1 MAEIFNRPEPV
12 DFETFC
18 DWSRR
23 EYGRNPST
31 IRISLGLA
39 TNFDDVYRFMRFLSG
54 FVDKPDAEIQK
65 VQVEY
70 PIYDLLRDSA

>member
-1 MAEIFNRPEPV
+1 
-12 DFETFC
+12 
-18 DWSRR
+18 
-23 EYGRNPST
+23 
-31 IRISLGLA
+31 
-39 TNFDDVYRFMRFLSG
+39 MRFLSG